1 MSDKEN
7 PVSSRIEVKKKVSQV
22 APSELKQN
30 LKKKGGMIAATVIG
44 FVVVVGF
51 LAPKHAS
58 SVESKSVQTNAN
70 LKDSLQANLK
80 ALKDKNQ
87 RLKEELA
94 EKNKRKMKLYNDG
107 IRRPIIKSG
116 IPEGQAPL
124 VKRVQVVRQIQQPK
138 MTKEMM
144 MRMNAQTSFLSKKT
158 PKKLDEAPSQN
169 PDGSVNAT
177 IVSNDDNAKFL
188 NSHTGID
195 REKASFLSYP
205 EEAVPAGELVS
216 ATLETAINSELP
228 GMVRAITSRD
238 IYSFKGRNRLIPK
251 GSTVVGQF
259 SSQVVQGQSRVL
271 VIWNR
276 LMLPNGTMVALNS
289 PGADSLGRSGQ
300 GANSVDRHF
309 MERFGSSALLSVL
322 GLYAATSGVSTQDQ
336 MNSISQYRQAL
347 SASFQNAAQQTLQKD
362 MQIAPTLHIH
372 QGSKINIFV
381 SRDLS
386 FHGVYE
392 G

>member
-1 MSDKEN
+1 MTDKEF
-7 PVSSRIEVKKKVSQV
+7 PVSSRMDVKKKVSQV
-22 APSELKQN
+22 APSELKAN
-30 LKKKGGMIAATVIG
+30 IKKKGGLIAATVIG
-44 FVVVVGF
+44 FVVIVGF
-51 LAPKHAS
+51 LSPKHAS
-58 SVESKSVQTNAN
+58 QKDSKPIETNAS
-70 LKDSLQANLK
+70 LKDSLEANLR
-80 ALKDKNQ
+80 ALREKNE
-87 RLKEELA
+87 RLKEKIALQ
-94 EKNKRKMKLYNDG
+94 NKRKMKLYNDG
-107 IRRPIIKSG
+107 VKRPILKTKSDVVAASP
-116 IPEGQAPL
+116 IQ
-124 VKRVQVVRQIQQPK
+124 RVEQPK

-158 PKKLDEAPSQN
+158 PSKVISSGSINQ
-169 PDGSVNAT
+169 DGSVNAAL
-177 IVSNDDNAKFL
+177 IGNDANSKFL
-188 NSHTGID
+188 NANTGID
-195 REKASFLSYP
+195 NVKASFLSYP
-205 EEAVPAGELVS
+205 EETVPAGELVS

-238 IYSFKGRNRLIPK
+238 IYSFKGQNRLIPK
-251 GSTVVGQF
+251 GSTVIGQF

-276 LMLPNGTMVALNS
+276 LMMPNGTMVALNS
-289 PGADSLGRSGQ
+289 PGTDSLGRSGQ

-322 GLYAATSGVSTQDQ
+322 GLYAATGGVNTQDQ

-372 QGSKINIFV
+372 QGSNINIFV

-386 FHGVYE
+386 FHGVYK

>member
-1 MSDKEN
+1 
-7 PVSSRIEVKKKVSQV
+7 
-22 APSELKQN
+22 
-30 LKKKGGMIAATVIG
+30 
-44 FVVVVGF
+44 
-51 LAPKHAS
+51 
-58 SVESKSVQTNAN
+58 
-70 LKDSLQANLK
+70 
-80 ALKDKNQ
+80 
-87 RLKEELA
+87 
-94 EKNKRKMKLYNDG
+94 
-107 IRRPIIKSG
+107 
-116 IPEGQAPL
+116 
-124 VKRVQVVRQIQQPK
+124 
-138 MTKEMM
+138 
-144 MRMNAQTSFLSKKT
+144 
-158 PKKLDEAPSQN
+158 
-169 PDGSVNAT
+169 
-177 IVSNDDNAKFL
+177 
-188 NSHTGID
+188 
-195 REKASFLSYP
+195 
-205 EEAVPAGELVS
+205 
-216 ATLETAINSELP
+216 
-228 GMVRAITSRD
+228 MVRAITSRD